1 MRGQQA
7 TAALYALRADLKA
20 AREQR
25 DTAERTLALERE
37 HSAQLRQRNAELAA
51 ANAGLRAQLDAQ
63 GDHAVYIVPGTRYFQ
78 GVHEHL
84 HEAVDGDV
92 LRNAETGE
100 ELVLRDG
107 TWQRKVVLHLSTGRI
122 RRQRE
127 KIMAE
132 KPPAELKPLGIQGIV
147 WYVTVTER
155 GYFTATTSQLPGDTV
170 TLHSDSYDDLERK
183 ASQAV
188 SRQKVRISV
197 PYARLA
203 DNGGGRNRPDEWI
216 LGEATGVHGS
226 TGNVLYRE
234 GTSTGQMS
242 GYLQGYIRRP
252 EAEDAARALA
262 ILAEQRGLAAE
273 LKAIKEKYAF
283 NGGIDKEVRRVLAG
297 EKADDAAAQQ

>member
-7 TAALYALRADLKA
+7 TAALYALKADLKA

-51 ANAGLRAQLDAQ
+51 ENAGLKARLDAHGDYAVHVVPGEKYLTLAMGSLQ
-63 GDHAVYIVPGTRYFQ
+63 PDEGDHIRCA
-78 GVHEHL
+78 
-84 HEAVDGDV
+84 D
-92 LRNAETGE
+92 TGL
-100 ELVLRDG
+100 ELVYREG
-107 TWQRKVVLHLSTGRI
+107 TWQDVQALHLSTGRI

-132 KPPAELKPLGIQGIV
+132 EFQPVELPPFGVQGIR
-147 WYVTVTER
+147 WTVTVDKN
-155 GYFTATTSQLPGDTV
+155 GYFRAYTDELPGDRV
-170 TLHSDSYDDLERK
+170 DLHSENMDELKSR
-183 ASQAV
+183 ASSAV
-188 SRQKVRISV
+188 SRQKIRISV

-216 LGEATGVHGS
+216 LGEATGIHGA

-242 GYLQGYIRRP
+242 GYPQNYIRRP

-273 LKAIKEKYAF
+273 LKAIKDKYAF
-283 NGGIDKEVRRVLAG
+283 AGGIDKEVKRVLAG
-297 EKADDAAAQQ
+297 EKADGE